1 MASQASQ
8 AAAQHPRGARLAA
21 GRLGALH
28 QFRDDLDAGID
39 GAILGRNALGF
50 RVNPA
55 YIIFYYIMLYYIIL
69 YILNYILNYI
79 IFYYIVL

>member
-8 AAAQHPRGARLAA
+8 AEAQHPRRARLAA

-55 YIIFYYIMLYYIIL
+55 YIILYTLYCIIYFILLYYVRL
-69 YILNYILNYI
+69 Y
-79 IFYYIVL
+79 